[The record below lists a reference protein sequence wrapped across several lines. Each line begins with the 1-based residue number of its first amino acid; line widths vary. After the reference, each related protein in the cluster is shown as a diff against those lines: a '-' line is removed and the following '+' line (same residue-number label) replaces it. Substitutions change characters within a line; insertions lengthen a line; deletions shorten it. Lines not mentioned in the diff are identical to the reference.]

1 MLQLIRLQS
10 SLIEQQDYQNGMD
23 SPNSVQLSMRELLS
37 SLIILRL
44 LGKNQQVWVL
54 DWKMVSR
61 SRLISVRRREDGRM
75 NKEAIQESLTIK
87 EISLVRFLSLCL
99 MLEDYSHMF

>member
-54 DWKMVSR
+54 DWKMVSTSR
-61 SRLISVRRREDGRM
+61 SISVRRREDGRM
-75 NKEAIQESLTIK
+75 NKEAIRESLTIK

-99 MLEDYSHMF
+99 ML